1 MDADLVEEVE
11 VEDLVEVLA
20 TSAGASV
27 VEGCTTGV
35 FTAGA
40 AMVSMTAAVSAD
52 AVGRGAT
59 TASVFGAAVSATSV
73 SAAGAEELV
82 VSTWITATGVVDS
95 TAMAG
100 EDEAN
105 VGSAGG

>member
-1 MDADLVEEVE
+1 LEEPVDADLVEEVE
-11 VEDLVEVLA
+11 VEDLVEVLT
-20 TSAGASV
+20 TSTGASV
-27 VEGCTTGV
+27 AEGSTTGV

-40 AMVSMTAAVSAD
+40 AMVSMMAAVSAE

-59 TASVFGAAVSATSV
+59 TASVLGAAV

-82 VSTWITATGVVDS
+82 VSTWTTATGVVDS
-95 TAMAG
+95 TAMAV

-105 VGSAGG
+105 VGSAEG